1 MNRVEIDCATHRER
15 VVTLTKEEE
24 TAWRDRVRVTL
35 PVPVDR
41 LAALEDRVGELER
54 TRLR

>member
-24 TAWRDRVRVTL
+24 AAWRDRVRVTL